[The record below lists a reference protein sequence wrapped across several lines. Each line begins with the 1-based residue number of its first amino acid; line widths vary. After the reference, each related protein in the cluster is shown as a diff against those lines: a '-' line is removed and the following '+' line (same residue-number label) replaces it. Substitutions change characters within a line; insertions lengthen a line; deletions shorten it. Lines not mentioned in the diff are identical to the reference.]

1 VIGTRGSSLAVWQ
14 AEYVAARL
22 RDRWPGLDLCFERI
36 RTTGDKILD
45 VPLARVGGKALF
57 VKEIEEALL
66 SGRVDLAVHSMK
78 DVPTELPPGLAIVA
92 MPEREDPAD
101 VLISRTGARL
111 AALPRGARV
120 GTSSLRR
127 QAQLLRHRPDLT
139 IVGLRGN
146 LDTRVRKLDSE
157 GLDAI
162 ILAAAGVKRLGLD
175 HLVTEALPPEVLLPA
190 VGQGA
195 LGIEVRTSSR
205 GAGEQGSGGA
215 RGQGSGGAE
224 ERGRRG
230 AGAKGSE
237 GAGER
242 GSGGAEGP
250 GSRGAEELG
259 RRGAEAEQRTSG
271 VERGTL
277 NVERVVMVLDHRET
291 HLAVRAER
299 AMLRR
304 LGGGCLVP
312 IAAWAT
318 VEGDAILLRGL
329 IAGIDGSTLV
339 RGDARGTTADPDGLG
354 AALAEDLLARGGRT
368 ILDRIAGDGVDV

>member
-1 VIGTRGSSLAVWQ
+1 VWQ

-22 RDRWPGLDLCFERI
+22 RARWPGLEFCLERI
-36 RTTGDKILD
+36 RTSGDKILD
-45 VPLARVGGKALF
+45 VPLAELGGKALF

-78 DVPTELPPGLAIVA
+78 DVPTELPAGLAIVA

-146 LDTRVRKLDSE
+146 LETRIRKLDSE

-162 ILAAAGVKRLGLD
+162 ILAAAGVRRLGLG
-175 HLVTEALPPEVLLPA
+175 HMVAEAFPPEVLLPA

-195 LGIEVRTSSR
+195 LGIEIREPSHEPR
-205 GAGEQGSGGA
+205 AE
-215 RGQGSGGAE
+215 RREGSGGAE
-224 ERGRRG
+224 ERG
-230 AGAKGSE
+230 
-237 GAGER
+237 
-242 GSGGAEGP
+242 
-250 GSRGAEELG
+250 
-259 RRGAEAEQRTSG
+259 TSD
-271 VERGTL
+271 VERATRNAQRATWNAQRGTW
-277 NVERVVMVLDHRET
+277 NVECVVMALDHRET

-304 LGGGCLVP
+304 LGGGCQVP
-312 IAAWAT
+312 IAGWAT
-318 VEGDAILLRGL
+318 VEGDAIVLRGL
-329 IAGIDGSTLV
+329 IAGIDGGALV

-354 AALAEDLLARGGRT
+354 AAVAEDLLARGGRA
-368 ILDRIAGDGVDV
+368 ILDRIAGGCVDD

>member
-1 VIGTRGSSLAVWQ
+1 MIGTRGSPLAVWQ
-14 AEYVAARL
+14 AEHVAARL
-22 RDRWPGLDLCFERI
+22 RDRWPGLECCLERI

-45 VPLARVGGKALF
+45 VPLAQVGGKALF

-92 MPEREDPAD
+92 MPEREDPTD

-146 LDTRVRKLDSE
+146 LDTRIRKLDSE

-162 ILAAAGVKRLGLD
+162 ILAAAGVRRLGLG

-195 LGIEVRTSSR
+195 LGIEVR
-205 GAGEQGSGGA
+205 EPSGGA
-215 RGQGSGGAE
+215 D
-224 ERGRRG
+224 
-230 AGAKGSE
+230 
-237 GAGER
+237 
-242 GSGGAEGP
+242 
-250 GSRGAEELG
+250 
-259 RRGAEAEQRTSG
+259 

-277 NVERVVMVLDHRET
+277 NVERGTLNVQRATWNVERIVMALDHRET

-304 LGGGCLVP
+304 LGGGCQVP
-312 IAAWAT
+312 IAGWAT

-329 IAGIDGSTLV
+329 IAGINGSTLV

-354 AALAEDLLARGGRT
+354 AAVAEDLLARGGRA
-368 ILDRIAGDGVDV
+368 ILDRIAGGGVDV